1 MKVGI
6 FADGTWGLNIIKIL
20 FLDKNF
26 KIDFIVL
33 RKKKDLKI
41 IKFCKQKKI
50 IFFCFHDVNLKKNI
64 NILKKFN
71 SELLVSMSYNQ
82 IFKKNF
88 IKFAKKK
95 LINCHA
101 GALPFY
107 RGRSPINW
115 AIINGEN
122 KIGITTHLVSPKID
136 QGDILD
142 QKFLKIKKKDNF
154 KSVLHKCYKHCPM
167 QLYKVIKKFKYG
179 TIKAMKQSSISKRSS
194 YYNKRKKGDELINFN
209 SNFEKLNNFIRGLVF
224 PSVGAT
230 FYFKGSEYVTLR
242 TNFSGKISQN
252 NNIIN
257 GTVLNVSKKK
267 LKVKILDSTVY
278 FSKIFSKKN
287 KCYLKDYR
295 KTFKKNFLLKGK
307 NV

>member
-6 FADGTWGLNIIKIL
+6 FADGIWGLNIIKIL
-20 FLDKNF
+20 FSDKNF

-41 IKFCKQKKI
+41 VKFCKQKKI
-50 IFFCFHDVNLKKNI
+50 IFFCFNNVNLKKNI

-122 KIGITTHLVSPKID
+122 KIGITTHLVSSKID
-136 QGDILD
+136 QGNILD
-142 QKFLKIKKKDNF
+142 QKFLKIKKRDNF
-154 KSVLHKCYKHCPM
+154 KSILQKCYKLCPM
-167 QLYKVIKKFKYG
+167 QLYSVIKKFKYG
-179 TIKAMKQSSISKRSS
+179 TIKAMKQSSISKKST
-194 YYNKRKKGDELINFN
+194 YYYKRKKGDEVINFN
-209 SNFEKLNNFIRGLVF
+209 NTFEKLNNFIRGLVF

-230 FYFKGSEYVTLR
+230 FYFKGSKYVTLR
-242 TNFSGKISQN
+242 TNFSGKISKN

-257 GTVLNVSKKK
+257 GTILSVSKKK
-267 LKVKILDSTVY
+267 LKIKILDSAVY
-278 FSKIFSKKN
+278 FSKIFSSQN
-287 KCYLKDYR
+287 KYFLEDYR
-295 KTFKKNFLLKGK
+295 KIFKKNFLLKGK

>member
-6 FADGTWGLNIIKIL
+6 FADGIWGLNTIKIL

-41 IKFCKQKKI
+41 VKFCKQKKI
-50 IFFCFHDVNLKKNI
+50 IFFCFNNVNSKKSI
-64 NILKKFN
+64 NTLKKFN

-107 RGRSPINW
+107 RGRSPINS

-122 KIGITTHLVSPKID
+122 KIGITTHLVSYKID

-142 QKFLKIKKKDNF
+142 QEFIKINKKDNF
-154 KSVLHKCYKHCPM
+154 KSILRKCYKHCPI
-167 QLYKVIKKFKYG
+167 QLYRVIKKFKYG
-179 TIKAMKQSSISKRSS
+179 TIKAIKQSSISKKGT
-194 YYNKRKKGDELINFN
+194 YYYKRKKGDELINFN
-209 SNFEKLNNFIRGLVF
+209 NNFEKLDNFIRGLVF

-230 FYFKGSEYVTLR
+230 FYFKRSPYVTLR
-242 TNFSGKISQN
+242 TNFSAKISKN

-257 GTVLNVSKKK
+257 GTILNVSKKK
-267 LKVKILDSTVY
+267 LKIKILDSTVY
-278 FSKIFSKKN
+278 FSNIFSKKN
-287 KCYLKDYR
+287 KCYLDDYR
-295 KTFKKNFLLKGK
+295 KIFKKNFLLKGK
-307 NV
+307 NA

>member
-1 MKVGI
+1 
-6 FADGTWGLNIIKIL
+6 
-20 FLDKNF
+20 
-26 KIDFIVL
+26 
-33 RKKKDLKI
+33 
-41 IKFCKQKKI
+41 
-50 IFFCFHDVNLKKNI
+50 
-64 NILKKFN
+64 
-71 SELLVSMSYNQ
+71 MSYNQ

-122 KIGITTHLVSPKID
+122 KIGITTHLVSVKID
-136 QGDILD
+136 EGDILD

-154 KSVLHKCYKHCPM
+154 KSVLLRCYKHCPI

-179 TIKAMKQSSISKRSS
+179 EMKTMKQSSISKRSS
-194 YYNKRKKGDELINFN
+194 YYHKRKEGDELINFN
-209 SNFEKLNNFIRGLVF
+209 TDFEKLNNFIRGLVF
-224 PSVGAT
+224 PSVGAA
-230 FYFKGSEYVTLR
+230 FNFNGSRYVTLK
-242 TNFSGKISQN
+242 TKFSEKISKDN
-252 NNIIN
+252 NTIN
-257 GTVLNVSKKK
+257 GTIMNVSKNK
-267 LKVKILDSTVY
+267 LKLKILDSEVY
-278 FSKIFSKKN
+278 LLKIFSKEN